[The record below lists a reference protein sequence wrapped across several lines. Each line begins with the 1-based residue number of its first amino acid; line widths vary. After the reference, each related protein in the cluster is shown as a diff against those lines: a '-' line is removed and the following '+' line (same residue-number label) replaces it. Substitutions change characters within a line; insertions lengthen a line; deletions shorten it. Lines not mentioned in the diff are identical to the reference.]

1 MISAQTHRARWQPGV
16 LQKSALA
23 LACAT
28 ALGLFSA
35 AAHALSL
42 GRAVVQS
49 SLGEPL
55 RAEVELLD
63 ISNEDAASL
72 RARLASPSSFAAS
85 GMEYSPALNGL
96 QITLQQQ
103 NGRYFLRLS
112 NPQAVSE
119 PYVDLILE
127 ATWASGRLVR
137 DYTLLFDPPPG
148 GKPTATAPESSKPAD
163 AAAAPES
170 AAPVFTPPVTTS
182 LPPPAAPIPDA
193 APAAEPSAPVTSAAP
208 SEPAAAESAAGGA
221 TAPSTSPSP
230 TAAAEP
236 APAPAVAAE
245 TPATP
250 PQPAASES
258 ASAAPA
264 PAAST
269 APTAAKTESRQT
281 AAPRSTRVTVKQGD
295 TASDIAMAHMA
306 KQPAYVQVSLNQML
320 VAMLRANPQAFVNGN
335 VNRLRTGAVITLP
348 GAETAQNVTRN
359 QARQLVIAQNLDF
372 DDYRRR
378 LADAAPARAAAA
390 QRQTGGSVQAQVQDR
405 RPAATTPDQLTLS
418 KGSVQ
423 AQSAQALAEE
433 RKAREAAERSAALNK
448 NIAELEK
455 LSKATAPTPPASGP
469 APAAPAASATAPSPA
484 TGDGSVPVTSATGAA
499 AQEAAAAT
507 PAAPEHTVSFD
518 ELVNDL
524 LANPV
529 VPAAGAGLAALLI
542 GLLVYR
548 RRKQR
553 AALDEY
559 QDSMQANEEPGD
571 PQGAPSVPAG
581 DDVDPVAEA
590 ELYLSYGRDQQAED
604 ILKDALPR
612 QPRRVAIHQKLAE
625 IYAKRNDLANFTQIA
640 AQAHEAS
647 GGSGP
652 EWDVISVL
660 GRELDPDNALYQSG
674 ETMSNISPEADLDFG
689 EPTPPPPPAAAP
701 AAARAEPPAVDFD
714 LSSLS
719 LDLDAPSPSLS
730 AGPTATEAAD
740 DPLATKLALADEFK
754 AIGDT
759 DGARALIEE
768 IIAEAEGDMK
778 ARAEQA
784 LAALG

>member
-1 MISAQTHRARWQPGV
+1 MISAQPHRARRQPGV

-72 RARLASPSSFAAS
+72 RARLASPASFAAS

-96 QITLQQQ
+96 QITLQQV

-112 NPQAVSE
+112 NPQSISE

-137 DYTLLFDPPPG
+137 DYTLLFDPPAGGAQTTSAPDSNKATDAVPG
-148 GKPTATAPESSKPAD
+148 GG
-163 AAAAPES
+163 
-170 AAPVFTPPVTTS
+170 APVFTPPVTTA
-182 LPPPAAPIPDA
+182 LPTPAAPIPEP
-193 APAAEPSAPVTSAAP
+193 APAAEPVAPV
-208 SEPAAAESAAGGA
+208 A
-221 TAPSTSPSP
+221 TATPG
-230 TAAAEP
+230 EP
-236 APAPAVAAE
+236 APSVTAPAAVAEPSAVE
-245 TPATP
+245 P
-250 PQPAASES
+250 

-264 PAAST
+264 ATEPPAATTPQPTASDTTAANATQT
-269 APTAAKTESRQT
+269 APPAAAAAKTEPRQP
-281 AAPRSTRVTVKQGD
+281 AAVRSTRINVKSGD
-295 TASDIAMAHMA
+295 TAGEIAMAQMA
-306 KQPAYVQVSLNQML
+306 RQPAYVQVSLNQML

-335 VNRLRTGAVITLP
+335 VNRLRTGAVLTLP
-348 GAETAQNVTRN
+348 GAETVQNVSRA

-372 DDYRRR
+372 DEYRRR
-378 LADAAPARAAAA
+378 LADAAPAQATAA
-390 QRQTGGSVQAQVQDR
+390 QRQSAGSVQPQVQDR
-405 RPAATTPDQLTLS
+405 RAAATTPDQLTLS
-418 KGSVQ
+418 KGAVQ
-423 AQSAQALAEE
+423 AQNAQALAQE
-433 RKAREAAERSAALNK
+433 RKARETAERSAALNK
-448 NIAELEK
+448 NIAELEQ
-455 LSKATAPTPPASGP
+455 LSKATTTPPGSGP
-469 APAAPAASATAPSPA
+469 AALPPGTTPAPNGGAT
-484 TGDGSVPVTSATGAA
+484 GSVPVTSAAGAA
-499 AQEAAAAT
+499 AQDAAAAT
-507 PAAPEHTVSFD
+507 PEHSLSFD

-529 VPAAGAGLAALLI
+529 VPAVGAGLAALLI

-553 AALDEY
+553 PALDEY
-559 QDSMQANEEPGD
+559 QDSMQTNEDPAD
-571 PQGAPSVPAG
+571 PQGTPSVPAG

-612 QPRRVAIHQKLAE
+612 QPLRVAIHQKLAE
-625 IYAKRNDLANFTQIA
+625 IYAKRGDLANFTLIA
-640 AQAHEAS
+640 TQAHQAS

-660 GRELDPDNALYQSG
+660 GRELDPDNAMYQSG
-674 ETMSNISPEADLDFG
+674 EAMSKISPEADLDFG
-689 EPTPPPPPAAAP
+689 DAPPPAPAAAAP
-701 AAARAEPPAVDFD
+701 AAARAETPPVDFD

-730 AGPTATEAAD
+730 AATPAEDED

-768 IIAEAEGDMK
+768 IIAEADGEMK
-778 ARAEQA
+778 SRAEQA

>member
-1 MISAQTHRARWQPGV
+1 MISAQPHRGRRPSGV

-49 SLGEPL
+49 ALGEPL

-63 ISNEDAASL
+63 ISNEEAASL
-72 RARLASPSSFAAS
+72 RARLASPESFAAS

-96 QITLQQQ
+96 QVSLQQQ
-103 NGRYFLRLS
+103 DGRYFLRLS
-112 NPQAVSE
+112 NPQSVSE

-148 GKPTATAPESSKPAD
+148 GARTASAPDGNKSAD
-163 AAAAPES
+163 AAPEGG
-170 AAPVFTPPVTTS
+170 APVFTPPVTTA
-182 LPPPAAPIPDA
+182 LPTPAVPLPAPTAEPVAPVATAVPTETAPASTAATTDA
-193 APAAEPSAPVTSAAP
+193 ATP
-208 SEPAAAESAAGGA
+208 
-221 TAPSTSPSP
+221 
-230 TAAAEP
+230 
-236 APAPAVAAE
+236 
-245 TPATP
+245 PATP
-250 PQPAASES
+250 ES
-258 ASAAPA
+258 ASSAAEQATPAATASDTPPANQAQTATPA
-264 PAAST
+264 PGPKPEPRQAA
-269 APTAAKTESRQT
+269 AARNSRI
-281 AAPRSTRVTVKQGD
+281 TVKSGD
-295 TASDIAMAHMA
+295 TAGEIATAQMAR
-306 KQPAYVQVSLNQML
+306 QPAYVQVSLNQML
-320 VAMLRANPQAFVNGN
+320 VAMLRANPHAFVNGN
-335 VNRLRTGAVITLP
+335 INRLRSGVVLTLP
-348 GAETAQNVTRN
+348 GAETAQNVSRA
-359 QARQLVIAQNLDF
+359 QSRQLVIAQNLDF
-372 DDYRRR
+372 DEYRRR
-378 LADAAPARAAAA
+378 LADAAPARAGAA
-390 QRQTGGSVQAQVQDR
+390 QRQSGGSVQPQVQDR
-405 RPAATTPDQLTLS
+405 RAAATTPDQLTLS
-418 KGSVQ
+418 KGAVQ

-448 NIAELEK
+448 NIAELEQ
-455 LSKATAPTPPASGP
+455 LSKATAPTPPSSGPTATPGATP
-469 APAAPAASATAPSPA
+469 APAESAT
-484 TGDGSVPVTSATGAA
+484 GSVPVTSATGAA
-499 AQEAAAAT
+499 AQDAAAAT
-507 PAAPEHTVSFD
+507 PDDSLSFD
-518 ELVNDL
+518 ELVNNL

-529 VPAAGAGLAALLI
+529 VPAVGAGLAALLI

-553 AALDEY
+553 PALDEY
-559 QDSMQANEEPGD
+559 QDSMQANEPLAD
-571 PQGAPSVPAG
+571 AQGAASVPEG

-612 QPRRVAIHQKLAE
+612 QPQRVAIHQKLAE
-625 IYAKRNDLANFTQIA
+625 IYAKRGDLANFGLIATQA
-640 AQAHEAS
+640 YEAS

-652 EWDVISVL
+652 EWNVISAL
-660 GRELDPDNALYQSG
+660 GRELDPDNTIYQSG
-674 ETMSNISPEADLDFG
+674 EAMSNISPEADLDFG
-689 EPTPPPPPAAAP
+689 DAPPAPAAAAP
-701 AAARAEPPAVDFD
+701 ATRTEPPAVDFD

-730 AGPTATEAAD
+730 TAAPLADNED

-768 IIAEAEGDMK
+768 IIAEAEGEMK

>member
-1 MISAQTHRARWQPGV
+1 MISAQPHRARRQTGA

-28 ALGLFSA
+28 AFGLFSA

-72 RARLASPSSFAAS
+72 RARLASPASFAAS

-137 DYTLLFDPPPG
+137 DYTLLFDPPAG
-148 GKPTATAPESSKPAD
+148 GAQAASTPESGKATDVAPEG
-163 AAAAPES
+163 
-170 AAPVFTPPVTTS
+170 AAPVFTPPVTTA
-182 LPPPAAPIPDA
+182 LPTPAAPIPEP
-193 APAAEPSAPVTSAAP
+193 APAAEPVAPVASTAP
-208 SEPAAAESAAGGA
+208 SEPVANASGTEG
-221 TAPSTSPSP
+221 
-230 TAAAEP
+230 TAAQTPSQATAEP
-236 APAPAVAAE
+236 AP
-245 TPATP
+245 TPAAAADTP
-250 PQPAASES
+250 AAPQPAASETAPS
-258 ASAAPA
+258 EAAA
-264 PAAST
+264 PAASAT
-269 APTAAKTESRQT
+269 APKTESRKP

-295 TASDIAMAHMA
+295 TAGDLAMAHMA

-335 VNRLRTGAVITLP
+335 VNRLRTGAVLTLP
-348 GAETAQNVTRN
+348 GAETAQNVSRN

-372 DDYRRR
+372 DEYRRR
-378 LADAAPARAAAA
+378 LSDAAPARAAAA
-390 QRQTGGSVQAQVQDR
+390 QRQSTGSVQPQVQDR
-405 RPAATTPDQLTLS
+405 RAAATTPDQLTLS
-418 KGSVQ
+418 KGAVQ
-423 AQSAQALAEE
+423 AQSAQALAQE
-433 RKAREAAERSAALNK
+433 RKARETAERSAALNK
-448 NIAELEK
+448 NIAELEQ

-469 APAAPAASATAPSPA
+469 AAAPGATPAQDGTAS
-484 TGDGSVPVTSATGAA
+484 GSVPVTSAAGAA
-499 AQEAAAAT
+499 AQDAAAA
-507 PAAPEHTVSFD
+507 APQPSPSFD
-518 ELVNDL
+518 EVVNDL

-529 VPAAGAGLAALLI
+529 VPAVGAGLAALLI

-553 AALDEY
+553 PALDEY
-559 QDSMQANEEPGD
+559 QDSMQANEDPAD
-571 PQGAPSVPAG
+571 PQGTPSVPAG

-612 QPRRVAIHQKLAE
+612 QPLRVAIHQKLAE
-625 IYAKRNDLANFTQIA
+625 IYAKRGDLSNFTLIA
-640 AQAHEAS
+640 TQAHQAS

-652 EWDVISVL
+652 EWDVISAL
-660 GRELDPDNALYQSG
+660 GRELDPDNTMYQSG
-674 ETMSNISPEADLDFG
+674 EAMSNISPEADLDFG
-689 EPTPPPPPAAAP
+689 DAPPPPPAAAVAP
-701 AAARAEPPAVDFD
+701 PAARAETPPVDFD

-730 AGPTATEAAD
+730 AAPTPTEEED
-740 DPLATKLALADEFK
+740 DPLVTKLALADEFK

>member
-1 MISAQTHRARWQPGV
+1 M

-72 RARLASPSSFAAS
+72 RARLASPASFAAS

-96 QITLQQQ
+96 QITLQQK

-112 NPQAVSE
+112 NPQSVSE

-137 DYTLLFDPPPG
+137 DYTLLFDPPAG
-148 GKPTATAPESSKPAD
+148 GAQAASAPESGKATD
-163 AAAAPES
+163 AVPEGG
-170 AAPVFTPPVTTS
+170 APVFTPPVTTA
-182 LPPPAAPIPDA
+182 LPPPAAPIPEP
-193 APAAEPSAPVTSAAP
+193 APAAEPVAPVASAAP
-208 SEPAAAESAAGGA
+208 IEPAPSDTATPA
-221 TAPSTSPSP
+221 TAEPVAP
-230 TAAAEP
+230 EP
-236 APAPAVAAE
+236 APATSVASE
-245 TPATP
+245 TPAAAATNTAAAAP
-250 PQPAASES
+250 PQPTPQDTVSTPPAKTA
-258 ASAAPA
+258 AAPT
-264 PAAST
+264 PAA
-269 APTAAKTESRQT
+269 AKPEPGKPGPARN
-281 AAPRSTRVTVKQGD
+281 TRINVKYGD
-295 TASDIAMAHMA
+295 TAGEIAMAQLA

-320 VAMLRANPQAFVNGN
+320 VAMLRANPNAFVNGN
-335 VNRLRTGAVITLP
+335 VNRLRTGAVLTLP
-348 GAETAQNVTRN
+348 GAETAQNVSHA

-372 DDYRRR
+372 DEYRRR

-390 QRQTGGSVQAQVQDR
+390 QRQSAGNVQPQVQDR
-405 RPAATTPDQLTLS
+405 RTAATTPDQLTLS
-418 KGSVQ
+418 KGAVQ
-423 AQSAQALAEE
+423 AQNAQALAQE
-433 RKAREAAERSAALNK
+433 RQARETAERSAALNK
-448 NIAELEK
+448 NIAELEQ
-455 LSKATAPTPPASGP
+455 LSKATTPTPPGSGPAALPPGAAPTPNG
-469 APAAPAASATAPSPA
+469 AAT
-484 TGDGSVPVTSATGAA
+484 GSVPVASAAGAA
-499 AQEAAAAT
+499 AQDAAAAT
-507 PAAPEHTVSFD
+507 PEHSPSFD

-529 VPAAGAGLAALLI
+529 VPAVGAGLAALLI

-553 AALDEY
+553 PALDEY
-559 QDSMQANEEPGD
+559 QDSMQANEGPTD
-571 PQGAPSVPAG
+571 AQGAPSVPAG

-612 QPRRVAIHQKLAE
+612 QPLRVAIHQKLAE
-625 IYAKRNDLANFTQIA
+625 IYAKRGDLANFALIA
-640 AQAHEAS
+640 TQAHQAS
-647 GGSGP
+647 GGNGP

-674 ETMSNISPEADLDFG
+674 EAMSNISPDADLDFG
-689 EPTPPPPPAAAP
+689 DAAP
-701 AAARAEPPAVDFD
+701 AAAAAPATARAEAPPVDFD

-719 LDLDAPSPSLS
+719 LDLDGPSPSLS
-730 AGPTATEAAD
+730 AATPAEDED

-768 IIAEAEGDMK
+768 IIAEADGEMK
-778 ARAEQA
+778 SRAEQA

>member
-1 MISAQTHRARWQPGV
+1 MISAQPHRARKPSGV

-63 ISNEDAASL
+63 ISNEEAATL
-72 RARLASPSSFAAS
+72 RARLATPESFAAS

-96 QITLQQQ
+96 QISLQQQ
-103 NGRYFLRLS
+103 DGRYFLRLS
-112 NPQAVSE
+112 NPQSVGE

-148 GKPTATAPESSKPAD
+148 GGRTPSSTDPTQAGAATPE
-163 AAAAPES
+163 AAAP
-170 AAPVFTPPVTTS
+170 APVFTPPVTTA
-182 LPPPAAPIPDA
+182 LPTPVTPLPDA
-193 APAAEPSAPVTSAAP
+193 APADVTAAPVAVAPTEPGPAEPATSDTPPATQATSSDAAPSAPAD
-208 SEPAAAESAAGGA
+208 AAASA
-221 TAPSTSPSP
+221 T
-230 TAAAEP
+230 
-236 APAPAVAAE
+236 
-245 TPATP
+245 TPATTSEAA
-250 PQPAASES
+250 PAGATQS
-258 ASAAPA
+258 ATPA
-264 PAAST
+264 PAAAQT
-269 APTAAKTESRQT
+269 RPRQ
-281 AAPRSTRVTVKQGD
+281 AAPARDTRINVKSGD
-295 TASDIAMAHMA
+295 TAGEIALAQLA
-306 KQPAYVQVSLNQML
+306 RQPAYVQVSLNQML
-320 VAMLRANPQAFVNGN
+320 VAMLRANPHAFVNGN
-335 VNRLRTGAVITLP
+335 VNRLRAGVVLTLP
-348 GAETAQNVTRN
+348 GAETAQNVSRT

-372 DDYRRR
+372 DEYRRR
-378 LADAAPARAAAA
+378 LADAAPASATAA
-390 QRQTGGSVQAQVQDR
+390 QRQTGGSVQPQVQDR
-405 RPAATTPDQLTLS
+405 RAAPATPDQLTLS
-418 KGSVQ
+418 KGAVQ

-448 NIAELEK
+448 NIAELEQ
-455 LSKATAPTPPASGP
+455 LSKATAPTPPGSGP
-469 APAAPAASATAPSPA
+469 TTQPGATAAPAAPAT
-484 TGDGSVPVTSATGAA
+484 GSVPVTSAAGAA
-499 AQEAAAAT
+499 AQDAAAA
-507 PAAPEHTVSFD
+507 AAPDDSLSFD

-529 VPAAGAGLAALLI
+529 VPAVGAGLAALLI

-553 AALDEY
+553 PAQDEF
-559 QDSMQANEEPGD
+559 QDSMQANDGPAD
-571 PQGAPSVPAG
+571 AQGAPSVPAG

-625 IYAKRNDLANFTQIA
+625 IYAKRGDLANFTLIA
-640 AQAHEAS
+640 TQAHEAS

-652 EWDVISVL
+652 EWDVISTL

-674 ETMSNISPEADLDFG
+674 DALLNVSPDADLDFG
-689 EPTPPPPPAAAP
+689 DAPPAPMAAP
-701 AAARAEPPAVDFD
+701 APAARPEPAPVDFD

-730 AGPTATEAAD
+730 AAPTPAEDED

-768 IIAEAEGDMK
+768 IIAEAEGEMK

>member
-1 MISAQTHRARWQPGV
+1 V

-49 SLGEPL
+49 ALGEPL

-63 ISNEDAASL
+63 ISNEEAASL
-72 RARLASPSSFAAS
+72 RARLASPESFAAS

-96 QITLQQQ
+96 QISLQQQ
-103 NGRYFLRLS
+103 DGRYFLRLN
-112 NPQAVSE
+112 NPQSVSE

-148 GKPTATAPESSKPAD
+148 GGRTPSSTDPTQASAATPE
-163 AAAAPES
+163 AAAP
-170 AAPVFTPPVTTS
+170 APVFTPPVTTA
-182 LPPPAAPIPDA
+182 LPTPATPLPEA
-193 APAAEPSAPVTSAAP
+193 APAAEPAAPVTTAAP
-208 SEPAAAESAAGGA
+208 TE
-221 TAPSTSPSP
+221 TAPSDTTSA
-230 TAAAEP
+230 TATEP
-236 APAPAVAAE
+236 APQAAGKDS
-245 TPATP
+245 TPAAGTA
-250 PQPAASES
+250 QATT
-258 ASAAPA
+258 

-269 APTAAKTESRQT
+269 APATAKTEPRQ
-281 AAPRSTRVTVKQGD
+281 AAAARNTRINVKSGD
-295 TASDIAMAHMA
+295 TAGEIAMAQLA
-306 KQPAYVQVSLNQML
+306 QQPAYVQVSLNQML
-320 VAMLRANPQAFVNGN
+320 VAMLRANPHAFVNGN
-335 VNRLRTGAVITLP
+335 VNRLRSGVVLTLP
-348 GAETAQNVTRN
+348 GAEAAQNVSRA
-359 QARQLVIAQNLDF
+359 QSRQLVIAQNLDF
-372 DDYRRR
+372 DEYRRR
-378 LADAAPARAAAA
+378 LADAAPTRAAAA
-390 QRQTGGSVQAQVQDR
+390 QRQSGGSVQPQVQDR
-405 RPAATTPDQLTLS
+405 RAAPATPDQLTLS
-418 KGSVQ
+418 KGAVQ

-448 NIAELEK
+448 NIAELEQ
-455 LSKATAPTPPASGP
+455 LSKATAPTPPGSGPTAKPGATP
-469 APAAPAASATAPSPA
+469 APADSAA
-484 TGDGSVPVTSATGAA
+484 GSVPVTSATGAA
-499 AQEAAAAT
+499 AQDAAAAT
-507 PAAPEHTVSFD
+507 PDDSLSFD
-518 ELVNDL
+518 ELVNNL

-529 VPAAGAGLAALLI
+529 VPAVGAGLAALLI

-553 AALDEY
+553 PALDEY
-559 QDSMQANEEPGD
+559 QDSMQANELSAD
-571 PQGAPSVPAG
+571 AQGAPSVPAG

-625 IYAKRNDLANFTQIA
+625 IYAKRGDLANFALIATQA
-640 AQAHEAS
+640 YEAS

-652 EWDVISVL
+652 EWDVISAL
-660 GRELDPDNALYQSG
+660 GRELDPDNSIYQSG
-674 ETMSNISPEADLDFG
+674 DTLGNVSPEADLDFG
-689 EPTPPPPPAAAP
+689 DPAPAPATAAAP
-701 AAARAEPPAVDFD
+701 APRPESPPVDFD

-730 AGPTATEAAD
+730 TAPTPAENED

-768 IIAEAEGDMK
+768 IIAEADGEMK
-778 ARAEQA
+778 SRAEQA

>member
-72 RARLASPSSFAAS
+72 RARLASPASFAAS

-96 QITLQQQ
+96 QITLQQT

-112 NPQAVSE
+112 NPQAVNE

-148 GKPTATAPESSKPAD
+148 GAQTASAPDGGKSAD
-163 AAAAPES
+163 TAAPES
-170 AAPVFTPPVTTS
+170 AAPVFTPPVTTA
-182 LPPPAAPIPDA
+182 LPTPAAPIPEPAPAIEPA
-193 APAAEPSAPVTSAAP
+193 APVVSAAP
-208 SEPAAAESAAGGA
+208 TEPASKEPVAGG
-221 TAPSTSPSP
+221 TAASVPSP
-230 TAAAEP
+230 AVAVEP
-236 APAPAVAAE
+236 APAPDAAAQA
-245 TPATP
+245 PAT

-264 PAAST
+264 QAASPAASA
-269 APTAAKTESRQT
+269 APAAKTESSQK

-295 TASDIAMAHMA
+295 TASDIAMSHMA

-335 VNRLRTGAVITLP
+335 VNRLRTGAVLTLP
-348 GAETAQNVTRN
+348 GADTAQNVTRT

-378 LADAAPARAAAA
+378 LADAAPARAAAP
-390 QRQTGGSVQAQVQDR
+390 QRQTAGNVQPQVQDR

-418 KGSVQ
+418 KGAVQ

-455 LSKATAPTPPASGP
+455 LSKATAPTPPAAGP
-469 APAAPAASATAPSPA
+469 APAAPATSAPTPSPA
-484 TGDGSVPVTSATGAA
+484 PDNGSVPVTSAAGAA

-553 AALDEY
+553 AAADEFE
-559 QDSMQANEEPGD
+559 DSMQANVEPGD

-612 QPRRVAIHQKLAE
+612 QPKRVAIHQKLAE
-625 IYAKRNDLANFTQIA
+625 IYAKRNDLTNFTQIA
-640 AQAHEAS
+640 AQAHQAS

-660 GRELDPDNALYQSG
+660 GRELDPDNAIYQSG

-689 EPTPPPPPAAAP
+689 EPTPPPPPAAA
-701 AAARAEPPAVDFD
+701 AARPEPPAVDFD

-730 AGPTATEAAD
+730 AAPTAADAED